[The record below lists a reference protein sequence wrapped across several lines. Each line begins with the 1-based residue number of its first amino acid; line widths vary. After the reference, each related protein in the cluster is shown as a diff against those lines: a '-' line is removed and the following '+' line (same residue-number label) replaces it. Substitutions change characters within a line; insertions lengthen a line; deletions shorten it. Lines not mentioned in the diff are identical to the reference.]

1 MNRPISQMAILFL
14 SCLFSQPKDYLD
26 LGVVINHLPHTQHS
40 KENNISYMLSSDNNY
55 IIDNELSQT
64 IFKLPIKQ
72 TYKEYVN
79 SNPNQ
84 SITKIQN
91 ISLLYLSENY
101 MSTIEY
107 IEQSINLSILDE
119 LHILFIA
126 DVLYRIG
133 KYDRSLKVLNNLP
146 LDMIN
151 DEYWMLKG
159 LLHEELGDKDNQQV
173 AFATLISSFP
183 ESDYFTIA
191 KLKHKMLS
199 R

>member
-1 MNRPISQMAILFL
+1 MNKLTIQLTILFL
-14 SCLFSQPKDYLD
+14 SFLFSYPKDYLD
-26 LGVVINHLPHTQHS
+26 LGVVINPLPHTQHS
-40 KENNISYMLSSDNNY
+40 NENNISYMLSSDNNY
-55 IIDNELSQT
+55 IIDNKLSQT
-64 IFKLPIKQ
+64 IFKLPTKQ
-72 TYKEYVN
+72 TYTEYVN
-79 SNPNQ
+79 LNQNQ

-101 MSTIEY
+101 ISTIEQV
-107 IEQSINLSILDE
+107 EQAINLSILDE

-133 KYDRSLKVLNNLP
+133 EYDRSLKVLNNFP
-146 LDMIN
+146 ADMIN

-159 LLHEELGDKDNQQV
+159 LLHEELGDKDKQQV
-173 AFATLISSFP
+173 AFATLIKGFP